1 MDLDGYLL
9 VLALLALP
17 ALGNW
22 AGGVLAELVPV
33 SRRTLSLALHAA
45 AGIVLGVVG
54 LELVPEALEATP
66 AWVPILAYMA
76 GGLFFLGVD
85 AVIERLGASAASPGA
100 PGDEGDEGADGQEA
114 GGNPLVIYAGTSLD
128 LFSDGVMIGTGAV
141 INPALGLLLALGQ
154 TPADVPE
161 GFATIATLRDAG
173 FSRARRV
180 LFTAGLALPLL
191 VGGTIG
197 YFALR
202 DAPDLLRLSV
212 LALTGGALT
221 AVVIEEV
228 VPEAHRG
235 GDSRLA
241 TMFLVGG
248 FALFAAISVY
258 VG

>member
-1 MDLDGYLL
+1 MDLDGYAL

-17 ALGNW
+17 AFGNW
-22 AGGVLAELVPV
+22 AGGALAEIVPL
-33 SRRTLSLALHAA
+33 SRRTLSIALHAA

-66 AWVPILAYMA
+66 AWVPILAFVG

-85 AVIERLGASAASPGA
+85 AVIERVGARAASPGA
-100 PGDEGDEGADGQEA
+100 PGDQDDDREEA

-128 LFSDGVMIGTGAV
+128 LFSDGVMVGTGAV
-141 INPALGLLLALGQ
+141 INPALGLLFALGQ

-161 GFATIATLRDAG
+161 GFATIATLRAAG

-180 LFTAGLALPLL
+180 LFTAGLAVPLL

-202 DAPDLLRLSV
+202 DAPELVRLSV

-221 AVVIEEV
+221 AVVIEEI

>member
-1 MDLDGYLL
+1 MNLDGYAL
-9 VLALLALP
+9 VVALLLLP
-17 ALGNW
+17 ALGNY
-22 AGGVLAELVPV
+22 AGGAVAELVPV
-33 SRRTLSLALHAA
+33 SRRTLSLSLHAA

-54 LELVPEALEATP
+54 LELVPEALEADP
-66 AWVPILAYMA
+66 PWVPLLAFVG
-76 GGLFFLGVD
+76 GGLFFLVVDGVID
-85 AVIERLGASAASPGA
+85 RLGARASAPGS
-100 PGDEGDEGADGQEA
+100 PGDEATDDGA
-114 GGNPLVIYAGTSLD
+114 GGNPLIIYAGTSLD

-141 INPALGLLLALGQ
+141 INPALGFLLALGQ

-161 GFATIATLRDAG
+161 GFATIATLRRAG
-173 FSRARRV
+173 IPRSRR
-180 LFTAGLALPLL
+180 LLYTAGLGLPLL
-191 VGGTIG
+191 IGGTLG

-202 DAPDLLRLSV
+202 SAPELVLLSV

-221 AVVIEEV
+221 SVVIEEV

-241 TMFLVGG
+241 TMFLVAG

>member
-1 MDLDGYLL
+1 MALDGYVL

-17 ALGNW
+17 AVGNW
-22 AGGVLAELVPV
+22 AGGILAEFVPV
-33 SRRTLSLALHAA
+33 SRRTLSLSLHAT

-54 LELVPEALEATP
+54 LELVPEALKGTP
-66 AWVPILAYMA
+66 PWVPILAFMA
-76 GGLFFLGVD
+76 GGLFFLAVD
-85 AVIERLGASAASPGA
+85 AVIERLGPRAVTPGA
-100 PGDEGDEGADGQEA
+100 PGDNTEGEEG
-114 GGNPLVIYAGTSLD
+114 GGDPLVIYAGTSLD
-128 LFSDGVMIGTGAV
+128 LFSDGVMVGTGAV
-141 INPALGLLLALGQ
+141 INPALGFLLALGQ

-161 GFATIATLRDAG
+161 GFATIATLRQAG
-173 FSRARRV
+173 FSRVRR
-180 LFTAGLALPLL
+180 LLYTAALGLPLL
-191 VGGTIG
+191 IGGTIG

-202 DAPDLLRLSV
+202 DAPELVRLSV
-212 LALTGGALT
+212 LAVTGGALT
-221 AVVIEEV
+221 AVVIEEL

>member
-22 AGGVLAELVPV
+22 VGGALAELVPV

-66 AWVPILAYMA
+66 AWVPILAYVG

-85 AVIERLGASAASPGA
+85 AVIERLGATAASPGA
-100 PGDEGDEGADGQEA
+100 PGDQGDGEKE

-180 LFTAGLALPLL
+180 LFTAGLAIPLL

-235 GDSRLA
+235 GDSRPA

>member
-1 MDLDGYLL
+1 MDLGYPL
-9 VLALLALP
+9 VLALLMLP

-22 AGGVLAELVPV
+22 AGGALAELVPV

-45 AGIVLGVVG
+45 AGIVLAVVG
-54 LELVPEALEATP
+54 LELVPEALDATP
-66 AWVPILAYMA
+66 PWVTIVAFTG
-76 GGLFFLGVD
+76 GGLFFLAVD
-85 AVIERLGASAASPGA
+85 GFIERMRSTAASPAA
-100 PGDEGDEGADGQEA
+100 PGDQREDRERRGSA
-114 GGNPLVIYAGTSLD
+114 LVIYAGTSLD
-128 LFSDGVMIGTGAV
+128 LFSDGLMVGTGAV
-141 INPALGLLLALGQ
+141 IDPALGVLLALGQ

-161 GFATIATLRDAG
+161 GFATIATLRRAG
-173 FSRARRV
+173 FPRARR
-180 LFTAGLALPLL
+180 LAFTAGLALPLL

-202 DAPDLLRLSV
+202 DAPDLVRLSV

-228 VPEAHRG
+228 VPEAHKG

>member
-1 MDLDGYLL
+1 MDLDGYVL

-17 ALGNW
+17 AVGNW
-22 AGGVLAELVPV
+22 AGGALAELVPV

-45 AGIVLGVVG
+45 AGIVLAVVG
-54 LELVPEALEATP
+54 LELVPEALKATP
-66 AWVPILAYMA
+66 AWVPILAYVA
-76 GGLFFLGVD
+76 GGLFFLAVD
-85 AVIERLGASAASPGA
+85 AVIERMGSTAAAPGA
-100 PGDEGDEGADGQEA
+100 PGNQNNESAG
-114 GGNPLVIYAGTSLD
+114 GGNPLVIYAGTGLD
-128 LFSDGVMIGTGAV
+128 LFSDGVMIGTATV
-141 INPALGLLLALGQ
+141 INPALGFLLALGQ

-161 GFATIATLRDAG
+161 GFATIATLRRAG
-173 FSRARRV
+173 FARGRRV
-180 LFTAGLALPLL
+180 LFTLGLAVPLL

-202 DAPDLLRLSV
+202 DAPELVRLSV

-228 VPEAHRG
+228 VPEAHKG

-248 FALFAAISVY
+248 FALFAAISAY

>member
-1 MDLDGYLL
+1 MQLDGYLL

-17 ALGNW
+17 AAGNW
-22 AGGVLAELVPV
+22 AGGALAEMVPV

-54 LELVPEALEATP
+54 LELVPEALEGTP
-66 AWVPILAYMA
+66 AWVPILAFVG
-76 GGLFFLGVD
+76 GGLFFLAVD
-85 AVIERLGASAASPGA
+85 AVIERLGSSAARPGA
-100 PGDEGDEGADGQEA
+100 PGDQDEEGEEG
-114 GGNPLVIYAGTSLD
+114 GGNPLVIYAGTGLD
-128 LFSDGVMIGTGAV
+128 LFSDGVMVGTAAL
-141 INPALGLLLALGQ
+141 IDPSLGLLLALGQ

-161 GFATIATLRDAG
+161 GFATIATLRRSG
-173 FSRARRV
+173 FSRARRLV
-180 LFTAGLALPLL
+180 FIAGLALPLL

-202 DAPDLLRLSV
+202 DAPELVRLSV

-228 VPEAHRG
+228 VPEAHKG